1 LRLKLKFLEISKMKK
16 ILAVAVATAISAPAM
31 ADLTIGASTEFNLS
45 TTDGVASESIET
57 NVTFTGSTTMENGS
71 FAKAFIE
78 LEAVDGGD
86 ASTALD
92 IDDNY
97 LQIGNAAANVVVG
110 YFGTKS
116 AFNSGDDSFE
126 APYNTTNGITAG
138 TAAAPQNL
146 YKGNSDDDAD
156 DQEIAINITSIEGVD
171 LQVSGNIND
180 ASDTDMRAYAGLT
193 VGSVALAAN
202 IQSSDSSAD
211 DGYAVSASTDLS
223 GVAVAVSY
231 AANDDDDTAVAVT
244 GNMNGFDLTYVRFED
259 GVNNTSETS
268 YYGSYALG
276 NMGIDGLSV
285 DVGAGSGSDRET
297 KMGVEV
303 IYSF

>member
-1 LRLKLKFLEISKMKK
+1 MKK
-16 ILAVAVATAISAPAM
+16 LLAVAVATAISAPAM
-31 ADLTIGASTEFNLS
+31 ADLTIGASSEYNL
-45 TTDGVASESIET
+45 ASENGTTTQSIET
-57 NVTFTGSTTMENGS
+57 NITATGTATAENGT
-71 FAKAFIE
+71 FVKAFIE
-78 LEAVDGGD
+78 LEAIGGGAVGD
-86 ASTALD
+86 DNVAAATADSVLD

-97 LQIGNAAANVVVG
+97 LQIGNAAATVTLG

-126 APYNTTNGITAG
+126 AAYTDTTGITTG
-138 TAAAPQNL
+138 TTTSPQDFF
-146 YKGNSDDDAD
+146 KGNSLD
-156 DQEIAINITSIEGVD
+156 DQTEQDIAVDITAIEGVT
-171 LQVSGNIND
+171 LQVSGNVSTAGND
-180 ASDTDMRAYAGLT
+180 DMRAYVSTDLGGVT
-193 VGSVALAAN
+193 LAAN
-202 IQSSDSSAD
+202 VQSSDNTAH
-211 DGYAVSASTDLS
+211 DGYAVSAATTFE
-223 GVAVAVSY
+223 GAAVAVSY
-231 AANDDDDTAVAVT
+231 ARNEDEDNAVAVT
-244 GNMNGFDLTYVRFED
+244 ANMSGFDLTYVRFED

>member
-1 LRLKLKFLEISKMKK
+1 MKK

-78 LEAVDGGD
+78 LEAVDGGNAD
-86 ASTALD
+86 TALD

-116 AFNSGDDSFE
+116 AFISGDDSFE
-126 APYNTTNGITAG
+126 AGVDINRGINEVSTI
-138 TAAAPQNL
+138 APENL

-156 DQEIAINITSIEGVD
+156 DQEIALNITSIEGVD

-193 VGSVALAAN
+193 LGGVALAAN
-202 IQSSDSSAD
+202 IQSSDTPET
-211 DGYAVSASTDLS
+211 DGYALSATTDLAGATVS
-223 GVAVAVSY
+223 VSY
-231 AANDDDDTAVAVT
+231 ATNDVDDSATALTA
-244 GNMNGFDLTYVRFED
+244 NMNGFDVTYVRFED
-259 GVNNTSETS
+259 GAANTSETS